1 MSNKQ
6 IICMP
11 WYYIVLY
18 VAVGVFLLWV
28 SDRLKIIKSKSLR
41 YFIVIF
47 VYSFIWWAIY
57 DLFLEPK

>member
-1 MSNKQ
+1 
-6 IICMP
+6 MP

-18 VAVGVFLLWV
+18 VALGVFLLWV
-28 SDRLKIIKSKSLR
+28 SDRFKIIKSKSLR

>member
-6 IICMP
+6 IIGMP

-18 VAVGVFLLWV
+18 VALGVFLLWV
-28 SDRLKIIKSKSLR
+28 SDRFKIIKSKSLR